1 MNESPQLQALI
12 ALVGVGVFSLVWIG
26 LAASVR
32 KISQR
37 QHNAPSFNVLLN
49 AAHMSRFAGA
59 SAHDVNTTYN
69 PMAKHDTP

>member
-1 MNESPQLQALI
+1 M
-12 ALVGVGVFSLVWIG
+12 FTLVWIG

-49 AAHMSRFAGA
+49 AAHKGRFAGS
-59 SAHDVNTTYN
+59 SAHDVNTTLN
-69 PMAKHDTP
+69 PMPKHDTP